1 MTVAPYSFTARPR
14 ITDASRDAF
23 ALKAVLDELEGRAD
37 VRDGTDG
44 QQLPNEAMC
53 ILTEHGDRMRAAIA
67 RAEGAT

>member
-1 MTVAPYSFTARPR
+1 M
-14 ITDASRDAF
+14 
-23 ALKAVLDELEGRAD
+23 
-37 VRDGTDG
+37 RDGTDG